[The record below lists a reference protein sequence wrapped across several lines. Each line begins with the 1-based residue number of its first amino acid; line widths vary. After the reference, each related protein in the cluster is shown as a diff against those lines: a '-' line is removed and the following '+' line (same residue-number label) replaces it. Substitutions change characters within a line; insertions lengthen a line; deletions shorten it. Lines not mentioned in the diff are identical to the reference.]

1 MIVEK
6 KNKSWL
12 LGNHYLD
19 DQQEKDLTDLMN
31 LLRIRIR
38 GGVLNLYL
46 FYFVLIY
53 DLRIEEN
60 YE

>member
-6 KNKSWL
+6 KKRSWL